1 MSNKCILKCGKFFS
15 IIGDGIKC
23 SKCSVPFHKQCL
35 SPEARNN
42 PKWHCGDCK
51 TKKVKSSD
59 PTAQSPVDERTP
71 DPVEQQ
77 LQLLR
82 SELSGFREEI
92 YNLVKAIN
100 GRLDNFEER
109 IASLESQMQE
119 KARMPEV
126 VDSVAVLQKRLNESE
141 QLRLIND
148 VVISGVPEVSGEN
161 PVHTVITLTN
171 KIGITLEERDIVM
184 AQRVGPRIQKSLTS
198 TEGAVR
204 PRIVVVRLSR
214 KRLRDEII
222 QAARVRRGADTSGTG
237 INGCSP
243 LQRAAADGHVDAVR
257 LLLEQGADPN
267 KQDHVHGNTAAHEAA
282 WKGYSRCV
290 ALLARVCDL
299 RVRNAAGFVALHL
312 ATQNGH
318 NQSARELLLAGAPPD
333 LQNNYGDTS
342 LHTAARYGHAGVTRI
357 LISAQC
363 RVSEQNKNGDTALH
377 IAAAMGRRKLTR
389 ILLEAGCDK
398 SLKNHQGETARDIAT
413 RKGLNEIIAIL
424 NTPVS
429 KQPKKKDRHRDK
441 SKDRSI
447 DEPDNGKARDRS
459 KEKKKKNVH
468 FETPQ
473 VQWSPY
479 GCHYYPDPKY
489 FPKPKLS
496 SLPTEPLKKGEQYYL
511 DLAGNIKKGPIGAG
525 YTCYCAPFF
534 KHMENKLNEDKN
546 DLKRHIDRAHERID
560 QKVTDLEMKT
570 QGQISELTR
579 FVAAERALCKER
591 HKHLEQWLTRG
602 IMFRASERVKK
613 LDFSPKGSVD
623 IPPIKR
629 TRSLELLDGTT
640 KDWGAGHDMMGHLE
654 HSDRSDHIKDLD
666 CNATSKSTEELDRS
680 PRSPRRRHALKNSK
694 SSDYLDAGPSR
705 SLKSPIT
712 IRSHVN
718 CSGQQQNLPTEVHV
732 KFNQL
737 PQNLNH
743 PENLISNDRYISPS
757 RLSIPLSTGSKP
769 ENKENLEDNTIH
781 INSGDSCQNV
791 PAWKSQVLQR
801 TADDIRKRVMLE
813 KEVSNAMSRNVHQ
826 NPHDNVIEREPRK
839 SVQELVAQVEQQQRC
854 TSPERLPLAI
864 KVPERETVM
873 PPKVQLPPAIKM
885 PQQPQRPAP
894 VLKEKPPKIKR
905 FSLQNF
911 IPFPT
916 RKAFQSSQKDNG
928 NNSESSDEEDNPI
941 RTTNQ
946 PGPMKSTNLLQTLP
960 LPNYETMSTKSQS
973 PAPQV
978 QCNYS
983 QNIRII
989 PKDAYFHELP
999 NRQVHNQIPRREMI
1013 EPGLPV
1019 PQYCQ
1024 NQYDYEPGLPQAQQT
1039 RNRNPIF
1046 HQTGVFNAMMN
1057 DHIIREI
1064 ERIPQCYSEHLD
1076 QNTEIEIANQN
1087 EHFRGYYDNRPPM
1100 YPNFGRNPHMRKP
1113 DHNLLHSRLQSLAI
1127 NTHLTETQS
1136 QTDRESHND
1145 SGYSTKVYGS
1155 SQGPSPSLSGNVEDN
1170 LSGQRVNI
1178 LNKEQLGTSSLV

>member
-1 MSNKCILKCGKFFS
+1 MGGALLEAAAR
-15 IIGDGIKC
+15 GDAGRLA
-23 SKCSVPFHKQCL
+23 SLLRAGERLDQ
-35 SPEARNN
+35 
-42 PKWHCGDCK
+42 
-51 TKKVKSSD
+51 
-59 PTAQSPVDERTP
+59 VDE
-71 DPVEQQ
+71 
-77 LQLLR
+77 
-82 SELSGFREEI
+82 
-92 YNLVKAIN
+92 
-100 GRLDNFEER
+100 
-109 IASLESQMQE
+109 
-119 KARMPEV
+119 
-126 VDSVAVLQKRLNESE
+126 
-141 QLRLIND
+141 
-148 VVISGVPEVSGEN
+148 
-161 PVHTVITLTN
+161 
-171 KIGITLEERDIVM
+171 
-184 AQRVGPRIQKSLTS
+184 
-198 TEGAVR
+198 
-204 PRIVVVRLSR
+204 
-214 KRLRDEII
+214 
-222 QAARVRRGADTSGTG
+222 
-237 INGCSP
+237 NGCSA
-243 LQRAAADGHVDAVR
+243 LQRAAADGHVEAVR
-257 LLLEQGADPN
+257 LLLENGADPN
-267 KQDHVHGNTAAHEAA
+267 RQDHVHGNTAAHEAA

-290 ALLARVCDL
+290 ALLARAGDL
-299 RVRNAAGFVALHL
+299 RVRNAAGFAALHL

-318 NQSARELLLAGAPPD
+318 NQSAREILLANAPPD

-424 NTPVS
+424 NTPVA
-429 KQPKKKDRHRDK
+429 KQPKKKEKHRDK
-441 SKDRSI
+441 SKERGI
-447 DEPDNGKARDRS
+447 DEPDDGKQRDRS

-473 VQWSPY
+473 VKWSPY

-534 KHMENKLNEDKN
+534 KHMENKLNEDKK
-546 DLKRHIDRAHERID
+546 DLKKHIDRAHEKID

-579 FVAAERALCKER
+579 YVAAERALCKER

-629 TRSLELLDGTT
+629 TRSLELLDVNSEEWSTV
-640 KDWGAGHDMMGHLE
+640 DNLIRNYDNSELN
-654 HSDRSDHIKDLD
+654 DCNDLD
-666 CNATSKSTEELDRS
+666 CKATSKSTEGLDRT
-680 PRSPRRRHALKNSK
+680 PRSPKRKHILKNSK
-694 SSDYLDAGPSR
+694 SSDHLDAGPSR
-705 SLKSPIT
+705 NCRSPFTIT
-712 IRSHVN
+712 SHIN
-718 CSGQQQNLPTEVHV
+718 CAEQPQNVTAEVHEY
-732 KFNQL
+732 
-737 PQNLNH
+737 LNK
-743 PENLISNDRYISPS
+743 PSELRTPTPNEISVVNDRYTSPS
-757 RLSIPLSTGSKP
+757 RQSISSPSSIRSP
-769 ENKENLEDNTIH
+769 ESHSETREVHRNQEDV
-781 INSGDSCQNV
+781 SQSV

-813 KEVSNAMSRNVHQ
+813 KEMADVMIRNSRALENIPQDGYVRLRQNLQENNV
-826 NPHDNVIEREPRK
+826 DREPRK
-839 SVQELVAQVEQQQRC
+839 SVQELVAQVEHQHRC
-854 TSPERLPLAI
+854 VSPERLPLSI
-864 KVPERETVM
+864 KVPERESTL
-873 PPKVQLPPAIKM
+873 PPKQPIQPILKM

-894 VLKEKPPKIKR
+894 VLKEKPPKTKR
-905 FSLQNF
+905 FSLHNL

-916 RKAFQSSQKDNG
+916 RKTFQSPQKENG

-946 PGPMKSTNLLQTLP
+946 PGPMRNTNLLQTLP

-978 QCNYS
+978 HTSYPHD
-983 QNIRII
+983 IRMI

-999 NRQVHNQIPRREMI
+999 NRQVQQQMPYREM
-1013 EPGLPV
+1013 ENGHP

-1024 NQYDYEPGLPQAQQT
+1024 EHYDYEPGLPQAQQS
-1039 RNRNPIF
+1039 RSRNPIY
-1046 HQTGVFNAMMN
+1046 HNQTGVFHAMMN

-1064 ERIPQCYSEHLD
+1064 ERIPHCYSEHLD
-1076 QNTEIEIANQN
+1076 QNTEVEIANQN
-1087 EHFRGYYDNRPPM
+1087 EHFRGYYDHNPPM
-1100 YPNFGRNPHMRKP
+1100 YPNYERNPHLRKP
-1113 DHNLLHSRLQSLAI
+1113 DHTLLHSRLQSLAI

-1170 LSGQRVNI
+1170 LSGQRVNVI
-1178 LNKEQLGTSSLV
+1178 NKEQLGTSSLV